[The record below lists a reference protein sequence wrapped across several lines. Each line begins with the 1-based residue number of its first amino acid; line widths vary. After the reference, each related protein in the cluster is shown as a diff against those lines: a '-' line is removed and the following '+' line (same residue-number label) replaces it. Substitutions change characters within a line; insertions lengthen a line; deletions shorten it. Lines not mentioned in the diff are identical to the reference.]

1 MKTILIGRKLVT
13 KPWNTSAFYH
23 APQKGPIG
31 CNLVMSYAKLLKLS
45 YLISSSTDMRLTTN
59 HTIKSKETCGNSWL
73 NIKREDKWEFSQCE
87 LFRPRRKVH
96 YYFRLQRPEVKHLSL
111 ICAETRG
118 LISFYLYIKLI
129 NTKSTM
135 KGPIPSTNQTK
146 LICKTPGDF
155 LNITTHTA
163 NYNYVTTSLQYS
175 RQCHFLLIFIVF
187 TPQE

>member
-1 MKTILIGRKLVT
+1 MKKNLIGLKFVT

-23 APQKGPIG
+23 APLKGPIG
-31 CNLVMSYAKLLKLS
+31 CQLVIPYAKLHKLPN
-45 YLISSSTDMRLTTN
+45 LISSVTDMRLTTN
-59 HTIKSKETCGNSWL
+59 HTIKSKETCGNSGL
-73 NIKREDKWEFSQCE
+73 NINRDDEWEFSQCE

-96 YYFRLQRPEVKHLSL
+96 YYSRLQRPEVKHLSL
-111 ICAETRG
+111 ICAENRR

-129 NTKSTM
+129 NTKSSM

-163 NYNYVTTSLQYS
+163 NDMSLLPYNIADNV
-175 RQCHFLLIFIVF
+175 IFSS
-187 TPQE
+187 PL